1 MDFSLKLNAEQTD
14 TLLDACV
21 NELLSVDDIIEK
33 LCEIPSDVLLS
44 DMNHQFYAKCL
55 FPRLI
60 EILEHWNKNQ
70 TTLNEKDSLTL
81 GYTAHFILRMS
92 NSMSDQL
99 QNNKSLLTTMQKC
112 LNSISTCGYFLRTS
126 TKEEDSNLKSFDC
139 LVQAYAEIK

>member
-1 MDFSLKLNAEQTD
+1 MDFSLNDEQTD

-33 LCEIPSDVLLS
+33 LCEIPSDALLN

-60 EILEHWNKNQ
+60 EILEQWNKNQ

-81 GYTAHFILRMS
+81 GYITHFILRMS
-92 NSMSDQL
+92 NSMSDEL
-99 QNNKSLLTTMQKC
+99 QNNKNLLTTMQKC
-112 LNSISTCGYFLRTS
+112 LNSISTCGYFLRTF